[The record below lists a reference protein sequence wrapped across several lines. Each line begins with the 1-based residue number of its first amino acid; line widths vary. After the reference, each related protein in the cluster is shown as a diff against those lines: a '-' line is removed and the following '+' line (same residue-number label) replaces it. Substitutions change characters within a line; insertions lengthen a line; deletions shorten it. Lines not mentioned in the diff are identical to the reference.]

1 MRYGSEAIDHRVFV
15 ICSDGDLMEGM
26 SAEAASLAGHL
37 GLDRLVYL
45 YDDNRI
51 TIDGD
56 TGLSFTEDVCARF
69 EAYGWH
75 TSVVQDANDMAALT
89 TAIEEAIGQQ
99 GRPSLIRVRSVI
111 GYPAPTKQGT
121 PAAHGSPLGED
132 EVRATKLALGWDPDL
147 TFHVP
152 DPVRAHFATAGERGA
167 AARRSWGDPPTS
179 SSRRGRRC
187 PTEAGLAVRARAPTC
202 TGACAS
208 TRWAPA

>member
-15 ICSDGDLMEGM
+15 ICSDGDLMEGV

-37 GLDRLVYL
+37 GLDRLVFL

-56 TGLSFTEDVCARF
+56 TGVS
-69 EAYGWH
+69 
-75 TSVVQDANDMAALT
+75 
-89 TAIEEAIGQQ
+89 
-99 GRPSLIRVRSVI
+99 
-111 GYPAPTKQGT
+111 
-121 PAAHGSPLGED
+121 GED